1 MDFYDDKKEELQQ
14 VPVLRQ
20 NAIKIFPV
28 SNQKE
33 LNRRL
38 TKENLTFLN
47 HVMAR
52 HLFYSDAIIIL
63 KKALEV
69 IRDLELKNN
78 LLL

>member
-1 MDFYDDKKEELQQ
+1 MDFYGDKKEELQQ
-14 VPVLRQ
+14 VPMPRQ

-28 SNQKE
+28 SSQKE

-52 HLFYSDAIIIL
+52 HLFYSDTIIIL